1 MPLRRP
7 ALTLVC
13 EEESKDDDESSEEE
27 EAAAVP
33 VVTFAPSMGSE
44 RSEGKRVK
52 AISPDLAGQMAAVQL
67 EARDSY
73 DDDSSPPGGKR
84 GRSQL
89 RRQDSWTVT
98 GTNSFQQDDV
108 KLGTGGMLDSSRRQI
123 SNVSYEDLKRERLLG
138 KGATAKVY
146 LCRHVPTGRVVALKE
161 LSVAADDQTRR
172 MAVNELKMG
181 HKHAGHADYLVQFI
195 DAFFVEGKICIA
207 MEFAD
212 AGSLEDVYKASIP
225 SGGMP
230 PDPLG
235 AATVQM
241 LRGLQYLHREMH
253 QVHRDLKPAN
263 VMVTSRGVAKLSD
276 FGISRQLESTQGV
289 AITQVGTSM
298 YMAPERLTGQAYS
311 FPSDVWSIGVIVM
324 EGLTG
329 RHPFAAAKSFM
340 SLHAAIMTH
349 AAPVPPEGT
358 PAEIAEFVALCFR
371 KEPTGRTGRPAV
383 RTLLSGAWLQ
393 HWQGASPEAETL
405 EYLQQVGI
413 V

>member
-52 AISPDLAGQMAAVQL
+52 ATSPDLAGQMAAVQL

-98 GTNSFQQDDV
+98 GTNSFQQDDVRSYRVCQCTPRASSAWLDSRGQV

-253 QVHRDLKPAN
+253 QVGGSAMWR
-263 VMVTSRGVAKLSD
+263 
-276 FGISRQLESTQGV
+276 RQGP
-289 AITQVGTSM
+289 
-298 YMAPERLTGQAYS
+298 Y
-311 FPSDVWSIGVIVM
+311 
-324 EGLTG
+324 
-329 RHPFAAAKSFM
+329 
-340 SLHAAIMTH
+340 
-349 AAPVPPEGT
+349 
-358 PAEIAEFVALCFR
+358 
-371 KEPTGRTGRPAV
+371 
-383 RTLLSGAWLQ
+383 
-393 HWQGASPEAETL
+393 
-405 EYLQQVGI
+405 
-413 V
+413 